1 MCVCS
6 WLVERGGFSHH
17 SASTMYYVVLAFVI
31 RNASG
36 LPLAASPAT
45 REREKREREGDEVTA
60 KYSPLVVARALLP

>member
-1 MCVCS
+1 MFALG
-6 WLVERGGFSHH
+6 WLSVGDFLITLR
-17 SASTMYYVVLAFVI
+17 VVLAFVI